1 MYRCIVVSLP
11 VLLDKIDSSPCSFNS
26 LTATNL
32 NRHHQQSE
40 FNTTT
45 RRIHRRSQQRD
56 QITIVDGLASKGPV
70 NENFHTDIKHRV
82 RSRRAPE
89 LPADNLAHRLEH
101 LVWLE
106 DGVPVEEPVVVR
118 GETERLAL
126 SSVPIHERAVGGQV
140 ESGDVNKRRQG
151 QFFDEDHDLEIAG
164 AASSGTV
171 DDEIVAV
178 EVGARPRCNEV
189 EVG

>member
-1 MYRCIVVSLP
+1 MYGCIFVSLA
-11 VLLDKIDSSPCSFNS
+11 VLLDRIDFSPCPFES

-32 NRHHQQSE
+32 DGHHQQSK

-45 RRIHRRSQQRD
+45 RRVHRRSQQRD
-56 QITIVDGLASKGPV
+56 QITIVDGLASKGSV

-82 RSRRAPE
+82 RSRHALE

-101 LVWLE
+101 LVGLE

-118 GETERLAL
+118 GKPERLPVAP
-126 SSVPIHERAVGGQV
+126 VPVHKRAVGGQV
-140 ESGDVNKRRQG
+140 ESGGVNERRQG
-151 QFFDEDHDLEIAG
+151 QFLDKDHDLEIAV
-164 AASSGTV
+164 AASPGPV
-171 DDEIVAV
+171 DDEVIAV
-178 EVGARPRCNEV
+178 EVGACPRCNEV